1 MKVLGIAH
9 TAINV
14 TDMDR
19 AVKFYADGNWQCWT
33 HDPDGNRIELMQM
46 GEESIQNKFA
56 KSMSY

>member
-9 TAINV
+9 TAFNV

-33 HDPDGNRIELMQM
+33 HDPDGNKIELMQISENSPQM
-46 GEESIQNKFA
+46 KFIR
-56 KSMSY
+56 SL